1 MTIPILILLFPLL
14 AGILIWVFGK
24 RMLAHVARVGVIATS
39 ISCLLS
45 AWTLYYVS
53 VEGTVQFVFWTINS
67 EGPAII
73 KFGMLVDRLT
83 AVMMMLI
90 TSVSVVIHVYSVR
103 YLEGDPGYARFF
115 ALLSFMTF
123 VILSLVSS
131 PNLFMLFVFWQL
143 LSLALYLI
151 LNFNFSHPDAC
162 RNAFKTFFVHRV
174 GDVSFLCGLFLAYKY
189 FGTLEFAD
197 LFKAASEQ
205 PQIIS
210 LLPGNMFDVSA
221 VSAIA
226 LLIFVGAMAKSAQF
240 PLHVWLPDTMDSP
253 TPVSALMHA
262 GIINAGGFL
271 LNRLAPFYALSANTL
286 HIVFVVGVLTVL
298 LGASMMLAQNDIKKT
313 LGFSTMGQMGYM
325 IMECG
330 LGAFALAIFHL
341 IAHGLFKASL
351 FLGAG
356 TGIHASRDEPKF
368 PHFAEHETEE
378 KKSFS
383 SQLTWVT
390 GLVVTL
396 MMPLIILMVA
406 HGMLDIHL
414 QDAHGAVIFL
424 FFSWVTASQVMFSLY
439 RLQAVASWKVACA
452 MIGALFFIGFIY
464 LWAGEEFTHFL
475 YFEPGV
481 ADGFFVAAA
490 FNPQV
495 FDMIILIATALILF
509 GWFVVYTNA
518 KGQKIFILDW
528 LISVRK
534 QMYILLINRFYVD
547 QVYVRWSDSILRL
560 ARKVAHRF

>member
-14 AGILIWVFGK
+14 AGIIIWVFGN
-24 RMLAHVARVGVIATS
+24 RLLVHVAKIGVISTGIA
-39 ISCLLS
+39 CLLS

-53 VEGTVQFVFWTINS
+53 NEGTVQFVLWTLES
-67 EGPAII
+67 DGSAIFKI
-73 KFGMLVDRLT
+73 GMLVDRLT

-103 YLEGDPGYARFF
+103 YLEGDKGYARFF
-115 ALLSFMTF
+115 GLLSFMTF

-143 LSLALYLI
+143 LSWALYLI
-151 LNFNFSHPDAC
+151 LNFNYSHPEAC

-174 GDVSFLCGLFLAYKY
+174 GDVSFLFGLFLAYKY

-197 LFKAASEQ
+197 LFEAAADSTHMV
-205 PQIIS
+205 S
-210 LLPGNMFDVSA
+210 LLPGNHFQVS
-221 VSAIA
+221 VISLIGS
-226 LLIFVGAMAKSAQF
+226 LIFVGAMAKSSQF

-271 LNRLAPFYALSANTL
+271 LNRLAPFYVLSSTTL
-286 HIVFVVGVLTVL
+286 HWVFLIGVLTVL

-341 IAHGLFKASL
+341 IAHGLFKATL

-356 TGIHASRDEPKF
+356 TGIHASREEPKL
-368 PHFAEHETEE
+368 PYSSEPEIEE
-378 KKSFS
+378 KKPST
-383 SQLTWVT
+383 QLTWVT

-396 MMPLIILMVA
+396 LMPLVILMVA
-406 HGMLDIHL
+406 NGMLDIHL
-414 QDAHGAVIFL
+414 ENDHGAVIFL
-424 FFSWVTASQVMFSLY
+424 FFGWVTASQVMFSLY
-439 RLQAVASWKVACA
+439 RLQAVASWKVACT
-452 MIGALFFIGFIY
+452 MIASLSFIIFVY

-475 YFEPGV
+475 YPGPGV
-481 ADGFFVAAA
+481 AESFFVAAA
-490 FNPQV
+490 FDPTIFEAIV
-495 FDMIILIATALILF
+495 LIATALILL

-518 KGQKIFILDW
+518 KGQKLFISDW
-528 LISVRK
+528 LVSVRK
-534 QMYILLINRFYVD
+534 KMYILLLNRFYVD
-547 QVYVRWSDSILRL
+547 LVYVRWGNRILRL
-560 ARKVAHRF
+560 AQKVAHRF